1 MKLLAIGAAIAVATA
16 LAAAGQARAQ
26 VDVSGGGL
34 ATACAVAAK
43 NGESAHRFEQVCT
56 DSLEKEMLIPLDRAG
71 TYVNRGIIKM
81 RSQQY
86 DAAIKDFDTA
96 IRYKSDLAEAYVNRG
111 AARIGA
117 RRFNEAV
124 SDFDNALQL
133 NVKEPEKAYY
143 NRALAHEWLDDFK
156 DAYLDYQK
164 ALEIAPDWELV
175 RVQLARFTVSHVQ
188 AQTAAP
194 APTPP
199 KP

>member
-1 MKLLAIGAAIAVATA
+1 MKLLAGGVAIAAVAM

-34 ATACAVAAK
+34 ASACAAAAK
-43 NGESAHRFEQVCT
+43 NGESAYRFEQVCT
-56 DSLEKEMLIPLDRAG
+56 ESLEREMLIPLDRAG

-81 RSQQY
+81 RTQQY

-117 RRFNEAV
+117 RRFGEAV
-124 SDFDNALQL
+124 ADFDNALTL

-143 NRALAHEWLDDFK
+143 NRALAHEWLDDYK
-156 DAYLDYQK
+156 AAYLDYQK

-175 RVQLARFTVSHVQ
+175 RVQLARFTVSHAQ
-188 AQTAAP
+188 AQTAP
-194 APTPP
+194 AAAAP